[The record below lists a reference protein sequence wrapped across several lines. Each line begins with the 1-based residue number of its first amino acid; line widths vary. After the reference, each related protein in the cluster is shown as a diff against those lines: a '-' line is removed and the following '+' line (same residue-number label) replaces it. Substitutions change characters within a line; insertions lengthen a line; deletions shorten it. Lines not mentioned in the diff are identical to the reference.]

1 MIVRRERSVGGDC
14 ANRIFVAG
22 RGMCLWNLEGVLVE
36 VPLGNDLTAQIAL
49 KWGELSIRIARMR
62 T

>member
-1 MIVRRERSVGGDC
+1 
-14 ANRIFVAG
+14 
-22 RGMCLWNLEGVLVE
+22 MCLWNLEGVLVE

-49 KWGELSIRIARMR
+49 KWGELSIQIARMR